1 MTETPLH
8 SRAEWGARPRRAV
21 PGAIASEGV
30 TAHYGGPSPWP
41 ASASRESAPAFRDS
55 TDHARCAS
63 ILRAWQSFHLDGRG
77 WNDLAYNSAVCPH
90 GHRYEGRGV
99 GVRSGAN
106 GTNEGNARS
115 EAVVYIA
122 GDSDPLTVEAKLA
135 FLDEA
140 DRMEGNRLRW
150 DHSDWKAT
158 ACAGDPIRAWE
169 AIGWLRPG
177 DVAAPAPSK
186 PPVVPPPV
194 TGGRYIVNVSLPLL
208 RRGSKGQ
215 HVSGLQGILNG
226 KGNQGLNIDGDFGPA
241 TEQAVRNWQIFFG
254 LAADGIVGPVT
265 WKSLLE
271 NP

>member
-1 MTETPLH
+1 MSSPLH
-8 SRAEWGARPRRAV
+8 SRASWGARPRKAV
-21 PGAIASEGV
+21 PGAIRSEGV

-41 ASASRESAPAFRDS
+41 SSASRASAAAFRDS

-63 ILRAWQSFHLDGRG
+63 ILRAWQSYHMDGRG

-106 GTNEGNARS
+106 GTNDGNARS

-122 GDSDPLTVEAKLA
+122 GGSDPLTVEAKLA

-140 DRMEGNRLRW
+140 VRMEAPSLRW
-150 DHSDWKAT
+150 DHSDWKPT
-158 ACAGDPIRAWE
+158 ACAGDPIREWE
-169 AIGWLRPG
+169 RTGWARPG
-177 DVAAPAPSK
+177 DVAAPAPPA
-186 PPVVPPPV
+186 PPTIPPPV
-194 TGGRYIVNVSLPLL
+194 SGGRYIVNVSLPLL

-215 HVSGLQGILNG
+215 HVGGLQGILVG
-226 KGNQGLNIDGDFGPA
+226 KSGAKIAVDGDFGPA
-241 TEQAVRNWQIFFG
+241 TETAVRNWQRFFG
-254 LAADGIVGPVT
+254 LAVDGIVGPAT

-271 NP
+271 IP